1 MEIEHM
7 LHGATEHLS
16 VRRCFGEP
24 VEQDGTLVIPV
35 AFVAGGGGG
44 GEGEEAGSKQA
55 EPQTEGAG
63 RAAGR
68 GGGFGGITWPL
79 GVYVVREG
87 RVRWVPAVD
96 ATRIVLGAL
105 ALARGFVKVAAAR
118 RLRAARGA

>member
-1 MEIEHM
+1 MEIER
-7 LHGATEHLS
+7 LLSGASENLT

-24 VEQDGTLVIPV
+24 VVQDGTLVIPV

-44 GEGEEAGSKQA
+44 GEGDEGHPGEAGA
-55 EPQTEGAG
+55 EREAAV
-63 RAAGR
+63 RAGR
-68 GGGFGGITWPL
+68 GGGFGGVTWPL

-105 ALARGFVKVAAAR
+105 ALARGLAKIVAAR
-118 RLRAARGA
+118 RMRVTR